1 MFGLAVNPKR
11 EQNGDGGTD
20 KIRKVAPEDLPEIS
34 SALSRA
40 FFDDPLSAR
49 GGRLV
54 MRLLAVTA
62 EPTARDRALRPTR
75 GGPDQCGWNAR
86 FIVFTGLSF
95 PSAYLI
101 CGADY
106 SAGRTAGVA
115 FGALLRVLAGTRLEP
130 LRPGTRI

>member
-75 GGPDQCGWNAR
+75 WWARSVWMERSVHRLHRPVLPIGLPD
-86 FIVFTGLSF
+86 
-95 PSAYLI
+95 
-101 CGADY
+101 
-106 SAGRTAGVA
+106 
-115 FGALLRVLAGTRLEP
+115 LRR
-130 LRPGTRI
+130 